1 MTDIPR
7 PRAYYSARK
16 NGPQEARFDLDDMR
30 EILFSAYAYLEG
42 AGYFVDAFGYD
53 CVDEGYV
60 PGFVGGNID
69 VFVRMT
75 LLKKDLWPLREKYQ
89 SYSED
94 DCFTMIEFLYDHVSK
109 PGSKNFHDWNN
120 CGYHYSEFDRD
131 LGRKEF
137 RSRFLVPLERYGEG
151 WELTEAGE
159 VMSLPPSGMT
169 TLLTARPPTND
180 KTVLDRMMDATSRFR
195 RHGSTIK
202 EREVAVRDL
211 ADVLEWIKP
220 HINMALMN
228 KDSSDLYNIA
238 NQFGIRHL
246 NQNQKLE
253 YDKAVWLSWIF
264 YHYLNTINACLHIM
278 KRQGGN
284 ASPGIAA
291 TKSRE

>member
-1 MTDIPR
+1 MTDLTR

-16 NGPQEARFDLDDMR
+16 NGTREAKLDLDDLR
-30 EILFSAYAYLEG
+30 EILFSAYSYLEG

-75 LLKKDLWPLREKYQ
+75 LLKKDLWPLPKQYQ
-89 SYSED
+89 FYSED
-94 DCFTMIEFLYDHVSK
+94 DCFTLIEFLHDHVSK
-109 PGSKNFHDWNN
+109 PNSKNFHDWNN
-120 CGYHYSEFDRD
+120 CGYHYSDFDRD

-137 RSRFLVPLERYGEG
+137 RSRFVVPLERYGEG

-169 TLLTARPPTND
+169 TLLTARPPTDD
-180 KTVLDRMMDATSRFR
+180 KTVLDRVEEATGRFR

-211 ADVLEWIKP
+211 ANVLEWIKP

-238 NQFGIRHL
+238 NKFGIRHM
-246 NQNQKLE
+246 NQNQKVE

-264 YHYLNTINACLHIM
+264 YHYLNTINACLHIV
-278 KRQGGN
+278 KRQGGLIN
-284 ASPGIAA
+284 V
-291 TKSRE
+291 KEND

>member
-1 MTDIPR
+1 MSDPSR

-16 NGPQEARFDLDDMR
+16 WGPQVAQLDLDDLR

-42 AGYFVDAFGYD
+42 NGYFVDAFGFR

-75 LLKKDLWPLREKYQ
+75 LFKADLWPLSNMYKY
-89 SYSED
+89 YEED

-109 PGSKNFHDWNN
+109 PMKKEFHSWDN
-120 CGYHYSEFDRD
+120 CGYHYSEFDKK
-131 LGRKEF
+131 LGQDEF
-137 RSRFLVPLERYGEG
+137 RSRMTVPLERYGSG
-151 WELTEAGE
+151 WELSKDGE
-159 VMSLPPSGMT
+159 VISLPPSGLT
-169 TLLTARPPTND
+169 TLLAATPPTKD
-180 KTVLDRMMDATSRFR
+180 TTVLGRVADATLRFR
-195 RHGSTIK
+195 RHGSTYK

-220 HINMALMN
+220 QINTALMN

-238 NQFGIRHL
+238 NQFGIRHM

-264 YHYLNTINACLHIM
+264 YHYLNTINACLHIVE
-278 KRQGGN
+278 RQ
-284 ASPGIAA
+284 
-291 TKSRE
+291 KQV